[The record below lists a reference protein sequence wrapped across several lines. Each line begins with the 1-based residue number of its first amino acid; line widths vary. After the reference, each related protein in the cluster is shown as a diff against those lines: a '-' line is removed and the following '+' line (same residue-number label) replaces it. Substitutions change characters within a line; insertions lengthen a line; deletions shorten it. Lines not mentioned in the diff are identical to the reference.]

1 MPRPVFYTKED
12 MESLINDKLTKGI
25 PVKEGCRNRKWPYVS
40 VNKALRKYGLRIP
53 RTYAEVKATVVHR
66 TTNGALTEP
75 HKGSP
80 VVILAAP
87 KPKKPRKPKVKAPET
102 IQVAKTTV

>member
-1 MPRPVFYTKED
+1 MSVDDIFFREFAMPRPVFYTKED

-53 RTYAEVKATVVHR
+53 RTYAEVKA
-66 TTNGALTEP
+66 
-75 HKGSP
+75 KGSP

-102 IQVAKTTV
+102 IQVAKTTA

>member
-1 MPRPVFYTKED
+1 MGSG
-12 MESLINDKLTKGI
+12 SL
-25 PVKEGCRNRKWPYVS
+25 
-40 VNKALRKYGLRIP
+40 

-87 KPKKPRKPKVKAPET
+87 KPRKPKVKAPET